1 MDKHLKKKKKKFRG
15 NRYTVADDATK
26 SRVYIKAS
34 KMPINCPSKRK
45 LNQLPNE
52 TVAFSDLVVC
62 PDCGKNKLHNNLEM
76 GMGFIYELNLACE
89 ACNWNYRGYTSKYVE
104 KEVITGFPRQI

>member
-1 MDKHLKKKKKKFRG
+1 MDKDLRKKKKKKFHG

-26 SRVYIKAS
+26 SRAYIKAS

-52 TVAFSDLVVC
+52 TDLVVC
-62 PDCGKNKLHNNLEM
+62 PVCGKNKLNNLEM
-76 GMGFIYELNLACE
+76 GMGFSYELNLAFE

-104 KEVITGFPRQI
+104 KEVIIGFPRQM